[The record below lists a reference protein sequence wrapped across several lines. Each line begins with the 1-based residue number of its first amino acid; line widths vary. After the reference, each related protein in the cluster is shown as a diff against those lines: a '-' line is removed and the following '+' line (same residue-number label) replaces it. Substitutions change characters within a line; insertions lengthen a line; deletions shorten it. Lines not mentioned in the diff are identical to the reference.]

1 MNGSIDWKSLMLVVM
16 GRSGFIFRYE
26 DGTCGS
32 IQFDHLPNKK
42 KKFTK
47 KTMQW
52 IVKNEKEITHFSE
65 TVLISFLS
73 KTRSEGGF
81 YMNIKEG
88 DKIDVRVLRRK

>member
-1 MNGSIDWKSLMLVVM
+1 MIIDWKSIMLVVM
-16 GRSGFIFRYE
+16 RGSCFMFRYE

-65 TVLISFLS
+65 AILISFLS

-88 DKIDVRVLRRK
+88 DKIDVRVLRKK